1 MRKMILISLSLLL
14 GIVFTDC
21 KKDVTPSYN
30 LNLTLVFPQGFTA
43 AAMPS
48 GTQISIVNSQ
58 TGRETISTANTSGAI
73 TELLVEGS
81 YNIKCNFTVK
91 GTDNLDYAFN
101 GSINNY
107 LLTKESAATI
117 DLVLAKNTGGFVIK
131 EVYFAGSKTP
141 DAKTYYS
148 DQFHEIYNNSNDTLY
163 ADKLCIGVLQQTG
176 TSPNIWVN
184 ADGSFMDDLP
194 VTFQVWT
201 VPGTGKEH
209 PVYPGKSIV
218 IAQDGINHKTDP
230 NGNPSSPVD
239 LSKAEWETYMEVSGK
254 DTDSPGIPNLTM
266 MYTTITTVFD
276 WIHAVNGAAVIIF
289 RLPVDWTT
297 YVANAANFKTAP
309 GSTST
314 TKYFM
319 VNKSLVIDAVEI
331 LQADPTKQYKRLQNT
346 LDAGFTYLDAG
357 SYSSLSVRRKA
368 KMIVSGRVIYK
379 DTNNSTVDFL
389 HDLKPTPGTNP
400 TAVEN

>member
-1 MRKMILISLSLLL
+1 MKKMVLLSLSLLIGL
-14 GIVFTDC
+14 VLTNC

-30 LNLTLVFPQGFTA
+30 LNITLALPTGYTA
-43 AAMPS
+43 AALPN
-48 GTQISIVNSQ
+48 GVEIKIVNTQ
-58 TGRETISTANTSGAI
+58 TGRETVAIANASGSV
-73 TELLVEGS
+73 TQLLVEGNYS
-81 YNIKCNFTVK
+81 LKCNFTVTAD
-91 GTDNLDYAFN
+91 GLEYVFN
-101 GSINNY
+101 GSLTNY
-107 LLTKESAATI
+107 MLTKEATAKI
-117 DLVLAKNTGGFVIK
+117 DLVLAKNTGGFIFK
-131 EVYFAGSKTP
+131 EIYFSGSKTP
-141 DAKTYYS
+141 DARTYYS

-194 VTFQVWT
+194 LTFHVWT

-209 PVYPGKSIV
+209 PVYPGKSII

-230 NGNPSSPVD
+230 NGNPNSPVD
-239 LSKAEWETYMEVSGK
+239 LSKADWETYVDAAGK
-254 DTDSPGIPNLTM
+254 DIDAPAVPNLTM
-266 MYTTITTVFD
+266 MATTSTSMFD
-276 WIHAVNGAAVIIF
+276 WIHSVNGSAVILF
-289 RLPVDWTT
+289 RLPVDWQT
-297 YVANAANFKTAP
+297 YVANTANFKTAP

-331 LQADPTKQYKRLQNT
+331 LQADPTKQYKRLHNI
-346 LDAGFTYLDAG
+346 LDAGFTQMDAG

-389 HDLKPTPGTNP
+389 HDLNPTPGVNP